1 MFPKFYEYKLDNGI
15 KVLLIPIKDTKNI
28 ATSLTF
34 NIGYLEETKKQDGIA
49 HLTEHIISRYI
60 TNHTKIKDIKSNGD
74 YVYTNANTNHFKTQ
88 YHIYS
93 STKFMN
99 DIIDSFVKLYDFDR
113 TDRNLFYKEMGA
125 VIVELKQI
133 ISNKDTYIFYKNMPE
148 LIFGSKHTLVN
159 DPISEIKNLVKKS
172 ECDLV
177 SFVRQFYKSS
187 DSVLTIVGNI
197 EVSKTLKMIK
207 EKYGSIEKGKARSF
221 RIIKVPKSSSPRYNF
236 EVSKTSKLNNLYL
249 TFTTDTINKSKNM
262 LFYDIA

>member
-1 MFPKFYEYKLDNGI
+1 MFPKFYEYKLDNGL

-60 TNHTKIKDIKSNGD
+60 TNHTKIKDIKSNGE

-133 ISNKDTYIFYKNMPE
+133 ISDKNKYIMYKNIPE
-148 LIFGSKHTLVN
+148 MIFGKNNILVN
-159 DPISEIKNLVKKS
+159 DPISEIKNLKTIT
-172 ECDLV
+172 EC
-177 SFVRQFYKSS
+177 
-187 DSVLTIVGNI
+187 N
-197 EVSKTLKMIK
+197 
-207 EKYGSIEKGKARSF
+207 
-221 RIIKVPKSSSPRYNF
+221 
-236 EVSKTSKLNNLYL
+236 
-249 TFTTDTINKSKNM
+249 
-262 LFYDIA
+262 